1 MRRLFCLCVRRLVRL
16 AIYYT
21 VAWSRRRLA
30 PVRIAVRIAVHIAV
44 RVAVRVVGRGVVGC
58 GGGFDEKA
66 GGDGGC

>member
-1 MRRLFCLCVRRLVRL
+1 MRRLLCLCVRRLVRL

-30 PVRIAVRIAVHIAV
+30 PVRIAVRIAV